1 MPMKMLWL
9 ASVLLCVSWSSVSGQ
24 STTDLWTE
32 RQTSLMEHTLD
43 TLQEINSRLLSMETR
58 QQTIASRLEYIENRQ
73 PSIESR
79 LESIESHVLNATTP
93 PTDTYGN
100 YTGNGCVAGRL
111 LERAVMAIQKKVKE
125 SGEDEETNDDIAAQ
139 EARGQGA
146 GHTRTSLE
154 SLLRLLS
161 LLDKDDDEETS
172 THLKR

>member
-1 MPMKMLWL
+1 
-9 ASVLLCVSWSSVSGQ
+9 
-24 STTDLWTE
+24 
-32 RQTSLMEHTLD
+32 
-43 TLQEINSRLLSMETR
+43 
-58 QQTIASRLEYIENRQ
+58 
-73 PSIESR
+73 
-79 LESIESHVLNATTP
+79 
-93 PTDTYGN
+93 
-100 YTGNGCVAGRL
+100 
-111 LERAVMAIQKKVKE
+111 MAIQKKVKE